1 MMSRHLMYLSP
12 ITLKQHR
19 ENKGWTQDLL
29 AHTTGL
35 SLRTIQR
42 IESNGRASAE
52 SVLAISSALEV
63 LPSDLQ
69 SSDSTIHVNWKRG
82 IIMSGV
88 ITLTLI
94 IVLIIS
100 LFNLASDVV
109 HYIDG
114 PTIIFFCS
122 FLVLITIL
130 GHGIDGIKR
139 SLTGLKFMFA
149 SDILGGTAAK
159 RLVNLYSNQIT
170 YSYASATLVFLIGL
184 IAVIQQISNQF
195 ETESLLLILE
205 NLIPVLV
212 IPYLYALIV
221 SECILRPLKHK
232 LISHSE

>member
-1 MMSRHLMYLSP
+1 MYLSP

-19 ENKGWTQDLL
+19 EKKGWTQDLL
-29 AHTTGL
+29 AHATGL

-63 LPSDLQ
+63 LPSNLQ
-69 SSDSTIHVNWKRG
+69 SSDSTIEANWTRG

-100 LFNLASDVV
+100 LVNLASDVV

-122 FLVLITIL
+122 FLLLITIL
-130 GHGIDGIKR
+130 GHGIDGLKR
-139 SLTGLKFMFA
+139 SLTGLKFIFA
-149 SDILGGTAAK
+149 GDILGGGGAK
-159 RLVNLYSNQIT
+159 RLVGLYSNQIT

-184 IAVIQQISNQF
+184 IAVIQQVGDQF
-195 ETESLLLILE
+195 ETDNLLRILE
-205 NLIPVLV
+205 YVIPILVL
-212 IPYLYALIV
+212 PYLYALIV

-232 LISHSE
+232 LISHAE